1 MSRPPAA
8 RPHSQTDDAVP
19 TTAKPW
25 KFDHIYQIGS
35 AIIAAPAT
43 RIERVL
49 ERRFRP
55 HFSVSACCSSV
66 ADELADCIPSHTAIH
81 TGSQLELVLTDGAG
95 VAGAGAAGRGAGA
108 GVLTRGALG
117 ATRGTLGVVTRGV
130 EM

>member
-35 AIIAAPAT
+35 AIITAPAT

-55 HFSVSACCSSV
+55 HFSVSACCSSA
-66 ADELADCIPSHTAIH
+66 ADELADCSPSHTASH
-81 TGSQLELVLTDGAG
+81 TGSQLELVLTDEAG
-95 VAGAGAAGRGAGA
+95 VAGTGAVGAGAAGRDA
-108 GVLTRGALG
+108 GV
-117 ATRGTLGVVTRGV
+117 
-130 EM
+130 